1 MRVNLFGREVFSVE
15 LLERRRQHAL
25 DALSARYAQG
35 VLDDAEFESALREIR
50 TAPTETELSTAIER
64 YAPRTTVGRSTPVPS
79 GPSQTVYAVLSER
92 HMTGDWITSRYVTA
106 TTVMGEMTLDL
117 RDVMLTGD
125 TQLHVV
131 AVMGEVKIL
140 VPPEMSV
147 DNQVSAFLAEHI
159 DKVGSRRLGGPTL
172 RITGTALLAEVSL
185 R

>member
-1 MRVNLFGREVFSVE
+1 MSMNLFGREVPFVE

-25 DALSARYAQG
+25 DTLSARYAQG
-35 VLDDAEFESALREIR
+35 VLDDVEFESALREIR
-50 TAPTETELSTAIER
+50 TAPTDTELSTALER
-64 YAPRTTVGRSTPVPS
+64 YAPPSTVGKNTPTPS
-79 GPSQTVYAVLSER
+79 GASQTVYAILSER
-92 HMTGDWITSRYVTA
+92 QMTGNWITSRYVTA

-117 RDVMLTGD
+117 RNVVLTED

-147 DNQVSAFLAEHI
+147 DNQVSAFLAEHT

>member
-1 MRVNLFGREVFSVE
+1 MD

-25 DALSARYAQG
+25 DTLSSRYAQG
-35 VLDDAEFESALREIR
+35 LLDDAEFESALRAVR
-50 TAPTETELSTAIER
+50 TAPSESELSTALDR
-64 YAPRTTVGRSTPVPS
+64 FAPRTEDRSATVPG
-79 GPSQTVYAVLSER
+79 QTVYAILSER
-92 HMTGDWITSRYVTA
+92 RMTGNWITHRYVTA

-117 RDVMLTGD
+117 RGVVLTED

-131 AVMGEVKIL
+131 TIMGEVKIL

-147 DNQVSAFLAEHI
+147 ENHISAFLAEHN
-159 DKVGSRRLGGPTL
+159 DTVGNRRGQGPTL